1 MIGMSSGE
9 AAAPKTGLRILV
21 VEDSPIGREVL
32 KRALPKIGADAAWA
46 LNGSEAVR
54 VFAQDTFDVV
64 LMDLRMPG
72 MDGFAAVREMRAF
85 EEQARRPRTPI
96 IVVSA
101 MSTAD
106 DRRAT
111 FEAGADLHLAKPYDV
126 PALLG
131 TIQGMTANL

>member
-1 MIGMSSGE
+1 MNST
-9 AAAPKTGLRILV
+9 APVPGQRQLRVLV

-32 KRALPKIGADAAWA
+32 ARALPRIDAEVTWA
-46 LNGSEAVR
+46 PNGSEALKA
-54 VFAQDTFDVV
+54 FAAQQFDVI

-72 MDGFAAVREMRAF
+72 MDGVTAVREMRAS
-85 EEQARRPRTPI
+85 EAASRAPRTPI

-101 MSTAD
+101 HATPED
-106 DRRAT
+106 KRAT

-126 PALLG
+126 PSLLG

>member
-1 MIGMSSGE
+1 MSKAASTRSARAE
-9 AAAPKTGLRILV
+9 AALRVLV
-21 VEDSPIGREVL
+21 VEDSAIGREVL
-32 KRALPKIGADAAWA
+32 KRALPKIKAEVTWA
-46 LNGSEAVR
+46 LDGSEAVR
-54 VFAQDTFDVV
+54 AFSEQPFDIV

-72 MDGFAAVREMRAF
+72 MDGVAAVKEMRAL
-85 EEQARRPRTPI
+85 EAQARRDRTPV

-101 MSTAD
+101 HATPE